1 MPVECDRLIEEVVM
15 HPLLTQQLAAQHV
28 TDMRS
33 QANAARRARQARR
46 ARRGVDVTV
55 RRGVLSPQPQCG

>member
-1 MPVECDRLIEEVVM
+1 M
-15 HPLLTQQLAAQHV
+15 HPHLTQQLATQHV

-33 QANAARRARQARR
+33 QAIAARRARQARR
-46 ARRGVDVTV
+46 ARRGVELTV